1 MNRKIISLSL
11 SALLALSAG
20 AQGVIDLPLAM
31 TLRQLRAHG
40 RAEIP
45 RALCVQPTVV
55 NDSPITVLVKANDDA
70 QEAIEAL
77 GTISG
82 HRGGVYIVTL
92 PASRIEQLAAVGGVT
107 KVSASRRAKMKLDM
121 ARPTAYVDDAHEG
134 TDLAQGF
141 DGTGVVVGM
150 VDGGVDPNHIAFKD
164 DEGNLR
170 VKAVYYAT
178 NSSTRAYETPEA
190 IAAYTT
196 DDSSE
201 THGTHVCGIMA
212 GGYKGNH
219 YYGVAPGADIVM
231 VGCDFYDNS
240 ILNGAQKIIDY
251 AQSVDAPAVVNMS
264 LGMNTG
270 PHDGTDAFSQYLAS
284 LGEDCKLCIA
294 AGNEGDLKIALYRD
308 FAEEPDPIKTI
319 IYPQSGS
326 YPYIS
331 GSLEFWGSDDSIFR
345 VKVDLINSSGIV
357 IGNILD
363 FTENTQ
369 GETTRVDSALA
380 NNLGSYYYT
389 GGYIEGASYVDP
401 DNNRY
406 TVNLQFDLD
415 LKSNNSYYAPK
426 AYIAVTLSSE
436 NAQKV
441 WAYCDGYYDE
451 IVARDLAGYSN
462 GVYDGSINGM
472 ACGQNVFAIGAY
484 TSRTTVPS
492 VGSFTGTVGDIT
504 YFSSWGNL
512 CDGRTLPH
520 VCAPGHAIVS
530 TYSQPYSS
538 RYSVSRVATATSNG
552 KTYVWSNMSGTS
564 MSTPFASGVI
574 ALWLQARPDLTFD
587 EVLDVIDH
595 SSTKDDFVNSASDP
609 AMWGAGKINAWE
621 GLKYLAQQTGIQ
633 SATIDTARQLAVKVN
648 GRQIEALIPGEDTL
662 NATLYSTSGS
672 IATSAKGQS
681 GSISLDAQALPPG
694 IYILSIQ
701 GSHGHYSTKIAFSI

>member
-11 SALLALSAG
+11 CALLAVSAG

-31 TLRQLRAHG
+31 TLRQLRAEG
-40 RAEIP
+40 RADVP
-45 RALCVQPTVV
+45 RALCLQSTIV
-55 NDSPITVLVKANDDA
+55 NDTPITVLVKASDDA
-70 QEAIEAL
+70 QGAIEAL

-92 PASRIEQLAAVGGVT
+92 PASRVEELAAVGGVT
-107 KVSASRRAKMKLDM
+107 KVSGSRRAKMKLDM
-121 ARPTAYVDDAHEG
+121 ARPTAFVNEAHEG
-134 TDLAQGF
+134 TDLAQGY
-141 DGTGVVVGM
+141 DGSGVVVGM

-178 NSSTRAYETPEA
+178 NTSTKAYETPEA

-196 DDSSE
+196 DDNSE

-212 GGYKGNH
+212 GGYKGND
-219 YYGVAPGADIVM
+219 YYGVATGADIVM
-231 VGCDFYDNS
+231 VGCDFYDSS

-251 AQSVDAPAVVNMS
+251 AQSVNAPAVVNMS

-331 GSLEFWGSDDSIFR
+331 GSLEFWGSDDSIYR

-357 IGNILD
+357 IGNVLD
-363 FTENTQ
+363 FTDNTQ
-369 GETTRVDSALA
+369 GETTRVTSALS
-380 NNLGSYYYT
+380 NNLGSYYYS

-415 LKSNNSYYAPK
+415 LKSNNSYYSPK
-426 AYIAVTLSSE
+426 AYLAVTVSSE
-436 NAQKV
+436 NGQKV
-441 WAYCDGYYDE
+441 WGYCDGYYDE
-451 IVARDLAGYSN
+451 LVARDLSGYSN
-462 GVYDGSINGM
+462 GIYDGTINGM
-472 ACGQNVFAIGAY
+472 ACGQNVYAIGAY
-484 TSRTTVPS
+484 TSRVSVPK
-492 VGSFTGTVGDIT
+492 VGTFTGVEGEIT
-504 YFSSWGNL
+504 YFSSWGHL
-512 CDGRTLPH
+512 SDGRALPH
-520 VCAPGHAIVS
+520 VCAPGHAVVS
-530 TYSQPYSS
+530 TYSQPYTS
-538 RYSVSRVATATSNG
+538 RRSVTQVASVKDNG

-564 MSTPFASGVI
+564 MATPFAAGVI
-574 ALWLQARPDLTFD
+574 ALWMQARPDLTFD

-595 SSTKDDFVNSASDP
+595 SSTKDDFVNWASDP
-609 AMWGAGKINAWE
+609 AIWGAGKINAWE
-621 GLKYLAQQTGIQ
+621 GLKYLASQTGIQ
-633 SATIDTARQLAVKVN
+633 SATVGASRQLAVKVN
-648 GRQIEALIPGEDTL
+648 RRQIEALVPGEDALTAALYTASGTL
-662 NATLYSTSGS
+662 
-672 IATSAKGQS
+672 ATSAKGQA
-681 GSISLDAQALPPG
+681 GTVTIDAPTPG
-694 IYILSIQ
+694 IYILSVQ
-701 GSHGHYSTKIAFSI
+701 GAHSTYNYKIVL